1 MTSPGGGAVTI
12 GALVF
17 GVFSWVM
24 VSGGLT
30 FPVANP
36 PPGKDPP
43 LDPEVVIPGGVFGPG
58 KKPPPPGKNPP
69 LEPEVAT
76 TDGANVPGKK
86 PPPPGT
92 NPPLEV
98 GVVNFGGDVEFAV
111 ELALTP
117 PELPFT
123 VGASVTNPKK
133 SWRLLLPHSHGDL
146 VVVLFEGVVLL
157 PFGLEV

>member
-24 VSGGLT
+24 VRGWVT
-30 FPVANP
+30 FPLTNP

-58 KKPPPPGKNPP
+58 KKPPPP

-86 PPPPGT
+86 PPPP
-92 NPPLEV
+92 LDV
-98 GVVNFGGDVEFAV
+98 GVVNFGGDVELAV
-111 ELALTP
+111 QLALTP

-123 VGASVTNPKK
+123 VGASVPNPDR
-133 SWRLLLPHSHGDL
+133 SRRLFLPHPHGDL
-146 VVVLFEGVVLL
+146 VVVPFEGVVLL

>member
-1 MTSPGGGAVTI
+1 MVRGWVT
-12 GALVF
+12 F
-17 GVFSWVM
+17 T
-24 VSGGLT
+24 LT
-30 FPVANP
+30 NP
-36 PPGKDPP
+36 PPGKTPP
-43 LDPEVVIPGGVFGPG
+43 LDPEVEIPGGVFGPG

-92 NPPLEV
+92 NPPLDV
-98 GVVNFGGDVEFAV
+98 GVVNFGGDEEFAV

-123 VGASVTNPKK
+123 VGASVPNPPK
-133 SWRLLLPHSHGDL
+133 SRRLLLPCSHGDL
-146 VVVLFEGVVLL
+146 VVVPFEGVVLL

>member
-24 VSGGLT
+24 VRGGLT

-43 LDPEVVIPGGVFGPG
+43 LDPEVVIPEGVFGPG
-58 KKPPPPGKNPP
+58 KKPPPPGMNPP
-69 LEPEVAT
+69 L
-76 TDGANVPGKK
+76 D
-86 PPPPGT
+86 
-92 NPPLEV
+92 V

-123 VGASVTNPKK
+123 VGASVTNPRK
-133 SWRLLLPHSHGDL
+133 SRRLLLPNSHGDL
-146 VVVLFEGVVLL
+146 VVFLFEGVVLL

>member
-58 KKPPPPGKNPP
+58 KKPSPPGMNPP
-69 LEPEVAT
+69 LDVE
-76 TDGANVPGKK
+76 
-86 PPPPGT
+86 
-92 NPPLEV
+92 
-98 GVVNFGGDVEFAV
+98 VVNFGGDVEFAV

-123 VGASVTNPKK
+123 VGASVTNPQK
-133 SWRLLLPHSHGDL
+133 SRRLLLLHSHGDL

>member
-12 GALVF
+12 STVVF

-24 VSGGLT
+24 VRGGLT
-30 FPVANP
+30 FPVPNP
-36 PPGKDPP
+36 PSGKDPP

-58 KKPPPPGKNPP
+58 RKPPPPGNNPP
-69 LEPEVAT
+69 L
-76 TDGANVPGKK
+76 D
-86 PPPPGT
+86 
-92 NPPLEV
+92 V

-123 VGASVTNPKK
+123 VGASVPNPPK
-133 SWRLLLPHSHGDL
+133 SRRLLLPHPDGNL
-146 VVVLFEGVVLL
+146 VVVPSEGVVLL
-157 PFGLEV
+157 TFGLEV

>member
-1 MTSPGGGAVTI
+1 M

-30 FPVANP
+30 VPVANP
-36 PPGKDPP
+36 TPGKDPP

-58 KKPPPPGKNPP
+58 KKPPPPGMNPP
-69 LEPEVAT
+69 L
-76 TDGANVPGKK
+76 D
-86 PPPPGT
+86 
-92 NPPLEV
+92 V

-123 VGASVTNPKK
+123 VGASVTNPQK
-133 SWRLLLPHSHGDL
+133 SRRLLLPHSHGDL

>member
-43 LDPEVVIPGGVFGPG
+43 LDREVVIPEGVFGPG
-58 KKPPPPGKNPP
+58 KKPPPPGMNPP
-69 LEPEVAT
+69 L
-76 TDGANVPGKK
+76 D
-86 PPPPGT
+86 
-92 NPPLEV
+92 V

-123 VGASVTNPKK
+123 VGASVTNPQK
-133 SWRLLLPHSHGDL
+133 SRRLLLPHSHGDL
-146 VVVLFEGVVLL
+146 VVVLFERVVLL

>member
-43 LDPEVVIPGGVFGPG
+43 PGV
-58 KKPPPPGKNPP
+58 NPP
-69 LEPEVAT
+69 L
-76 TDGANVPGKK
+76 D
-86 PPPPGT
+86 
-92 NPPLEV
+92 V

-123 VGASVTNPKK
+123 VGASVTNPQK
-133 SWRLLLPHSHGDL
+133 SRRLLLPHSHGDL